1 MKDKIKAV
9 ALFSGGLDSILAV
22 KLIQEQ
28 GIEVKGVNFKTPFF
42 GLDEALIATKGL
54 DMDLEIIDITKEI
67 LGILKN
73 PIHGF
78 GKNMNPCI
86 DCHALMFKKAGEYMI
101 KIGASFI
108 LSGEVL
114 GERPMSQ
121 NRNSLSLI
129 ERESGLEGRILR
141 PLSALLLPETIPE
154 KEGLVNKN
162 KLLNISGRSRKRQ
175 MELANKMDLN
185 HYPSPA
191 GGCKLT
197 EPGFSKRLRDL
208 FNQEKYSLEEIDLL
222 KLGRHFRLNRDIK
235 LVVGRNEEENERL
248 KDFFQEGDFLFK
260 AKNLKGPISLI
271 KKGFKLNND
280 FIDKSCQITA
290 RYCDRN
296 EEEDEE
302 VYINYYSASK
312 ELAKTRKVKPLR
324 EEELEILRV

>member
-1 MKDKIKAV
+1 M
-9 ALFSGGLDSILAV
+9 
-22 KLIQEQ
+22 
-28 GIEVKGVNFKTPFF
+28 T
-42 GLDEALIATKGL
+42 
-54 DMDLEIIDITKEI
+54 
-67 LGILKN
+67 
-73 PIHGF
+73 
-78 GKNMNPCI
+78 
-86 DCHALMFKKAGEYMI
+86 

-129 ERESGLEGRILR
+129 ETESGFKGRILR

-175 MELANKMDLN
+175 MELAAKMNLKD
-185 HYPSPA
+185 YPSPA

-208 FNQEKYSLEEIDLL
+208 FNQEKYFLEEIELL
-222 KLGRHFRLNRDIK
+222 KLGRHFRLGRDIK
-235 LVVGRNEEENERL
+235 LVVGRNKEENEQL

>member
-42 GLDEALIATKGL
+42 GLDEVLIVTKGL

-67 LGILKN
+67 LGILEN

-86 DCHALMFKKAGEYMI
+86 DCHALMFKKAGEYMT

-175 MELANKMDLN
+175 MELATKMDLN

-235 LVVGRNEEENERL
+235 LVVGRNKEENERL

>member
-1 MKDKIKAV
+1 MKDKTKAV

-42 GLDEALIATKGL
+42 GLDVALIVTKGL
-54 DMDLEIIDITKEI
+54 DMDLEIIDITGE
-67 LGILKN
+67 LLEILKN
-73 PIHGF
+73 PLHGF

-86 DCHALMFKKAGEYMI
+86 DCHTLMFKKAGKYMT

-175 MELANKMDLN
+175 MELATKMDLN

-235 LVVGRNEEENERL
+235 LVVGRNKEENERL

>member
-42 GLDEALIATKGL
+42 GLDEVLIVTKGL

-67 LGILKN
+67 LGILEN
-73 PIHGF
+73 PLHGF

-86 DCHALMFKKAGEYMI
+86 DCHALMFKKAGEYMT

-175 MELANKMDLN
+175 MELAAKINLKD
-185 HYPSPA
+185 YPSPA

-197 EPGFSKRLRDL
+197 EPEFSKRLRDL
-208 FNQEKYSLEEIDLL
+208 FSQEKYSLEEIDLL

-235 LVVGRNEEENERL
+235 LVVGRNKEENERL

-271 KKGFKLNND
+271 KKGIKLNND
-280 FIDKSCQITA
+280 FIDKSCQVTA

-296 EEEDEE
+296 KEEDEE
-302 VYINYYSASK
+302 VYINYYSASE

>member
-1 MKDKIKAV
+1 MKDKTKAV

-42 GLDEALIATKGL
+42 GLDVALIVTKGL
-54 DMDLEIIDITKEI
+54 DMDLEIIDITGE
-67 LGILKN
+67 LLEILKN
-73 PIHGF
+73 PLHGF

-86 DCHALMFKKAGEYMI
+86 DCHTLMFKKAGKYMT

-175 MELANKMDLN
+175 MELAAKMNLKD
-185 HYPSPA
+185 YPSPA

-197 EPGFSKRLRDL
+197 EPEFSKRLRDL

-235 LVVGRNEEENERL
+235 LVVGRNKEENERL

-296 EEEDEE
+296 EEEDGE